1 LVTVL
6 FSAIIPT
13 FNQAAFVARAIRS
26 ALEQDLPDDGEVEVI
41 VVDDES
47 TDATP
52 EIAAEFGSQIRYLR
66 QANRREG
73 AARNLGAA
81 HASGTYFAFLD
92 SDDYWLSGK
101 LAADQ
106 ARFEQ
111 TDRPA
116 LVYSP
121 GRNVDPSDQLIGER
135 RLAHP
140 QGDVFW
146 SLAREAFIPMSTVAV
161 RADAFRECGG
171 FVEDRDLSGTA
182 DWELWMRLAARWPV
196 GFVPRTA
203 TCIRVHARNM
213 SRDAGYMERAML
225 SGVRYAL
232 ADPVIARRAS
242 GREQLIRACMYVTI
256 ALNAYANGRRA
267 QSWPWLA
274 RALAAWP
281 PQLVD
286 PRFVGAV
293 VRACVGP
300 DVVSMLARRSHAAR
314 A

>member
-1 LVTVL
+1 VSVPV

-13 FNQAAFVARAIRS
+13 YNQAAFVPRAIAS
-26 ALEQDLPDDGEVEVI
+26 ALEQALPGGGHVEVI

-52 EIAAEFGSQIRYLR
+52 EVVAAFGARIQYIR

-73 AARNLGAA
+73 AARNTGAA
-81 HASGTYFAFLD
+81 RAAGTYFAFLD
-92 SDDYWLSGK
+92 SDDYWLPGK
-101 LAADQ
+101 LAADL

-111 TDRPA
+111 PDHPA
-116 LVYSP
+116 LVYSR
-121 GRNVDPSDQLIGER
+121 GCNVDPSDRPIGER
-135 RLAHP
+135 KLFHP

-146 SLAREAFIPMSTVAV
+146 QLAREAFIPMSTVAV
-161 RADAFRECGG
+161 RADAFQTCGG

-196 GFVPRTA
+196 GFVPHTS

-213 SRDAGYMERAML
+213 SADSGYMARAML
-225 SGVRYAL
+225 SGVQYAL
-232 ADPVIARRAS
+232 ADPVIAQRAS
-242 GREQLIRACMYVTI
+242 GHERFIRACMYVTI

-267 QSWPWLA
+267 QSWPWLG
-274 RALAAWP
+274 RALATWP
-281 PQLVD
+281 LQLFD
-286 PRFVGAV
+286 PRFCGAL
-293 VRACVGP
+293 VRASIGP
-300 DVVSMLARRSHAAR
+300 DLLSRLGGRRHVAR